1 MSMHTS
7 EPSHQEI
14 QEFLGVY
21 ALDAVDPETA
31 EMVERHLA
39 ECVRCSIEVAHHHE
53 VAGLLANSGGASPA
67 GLWDGI
73 ARQLDGTAP
82 PSWERLARRLDTDPD
97 REMAAPDGVPDTGV
111 SDRGAPSPA
120 PSPGRAPS
128 DRSPEAPAPVV
139 PIGSGNRRQ
148 RLAMRAAVV
157 VAAAAAVV
165 AVAFGVQVNHLHH
178 QVSALQAPS
187 GMTQAEQAALDS
199 PSAKKVLLSSPVP
212 TGGAATRVTV
222 VLTASGTGF
231 VEGGSLSTLPRSQT
245 YQLWGV
251 IGHQTISLGLLGPD
265 PQVVPFTV
273 AGDGRV
279 VAFAITAERAGGVVE
294 TTRQPV
300 VAGEVTA

>member
-120 PSPGRAPS
+120 PSPGRAPAQASVRAIRS
-128 DRSPEAPAPVV
+128 DHRSRSPLV
-139 PIGSGNRRQ
+139 
-148 RLAMRAAVV
+148 
-157 VAAAAAVV
+157 
-165 AVAFGVQVNHLHH
+165 
-178 QVSALQAPS
+178 
-187 GMTQAEQAALDS
+187 
-199 PSAKKVLLSSPVP
+199 
-212 TGGAATRVTV
+212 
-222 VLTASGTGF
+222 
-231 VEGGSLSTLPRSQT
+231 
-245 YQLWGV
+245 
-251 IGHQTISLGLLGPD
+251 
-265 PQVVPFTV
+265 
-273 AGDGRV
+273 
-279 VAFAITAERAGGVVE
+279 
-294 TTRQPV
+294 
-300 VAGEVTA
+300 